1 MSTQVLTSDAALLSA
16 TAPARTAE
24 VASKVS
30 SRFYALDLVRLLAM
44 LAMMQGHVLS
54 ALVSTEHLNVA
65 EFPWNIWH
73 FIRGL
78 TAPIFLMTSGAVHVF
93 ANKRNENGE
102 LGKDIL
108 FKRLRW
114 AVTLIGIGYLMVFPA
129 NRIFDLP
136 YVPAQVWQ
144 AFFRVNILQLTG
156 ITLLLLMF
164 VFSLT
169 RSNRT
174 FTIAS
179 LSIASG
185 ITFLAPFVE
194 QVDWFAILPEWLAS
208 YLSYNHGSIFPFF
221 PFAAYMFFGV
231 GVGRYLQGI
240 PAAER
245 AERFP
250 KFTGIAGA
258 VLVALALLATVQPL
272 TIFPAHSYHLTGP
285 DFVLLR
291 VGLTLLFMSA
301 VGFLYKATSQW
312 GHYYSLFGKKTLH
325 IYVGH
330 LVLLY
335 GTPWF
340 HTVKSGYFGSM
351 TLMEGSII
359 AAIIITLCLGGVYM
373 LDYYQKSSHRFRKA
387 LPYTLTAALAYA
399 LLV

>member
-1 MSTQVLTSDAALLSA
+1 MSTQVLMSDVTVGS
-16 TAPARTAE
+16 APARTAE
-24 VASKVS
+24 AAPRVS

-93 ANKRNENGE
+93 ANKRNESGE
-102 LGKDIL
+102 LGRDIL

-144 AFFRVNILQLTG
+144 IFFRVNILQLTG

-179 LSIASG
+179 LSIASA

-194 QVDWFAILPEWLAS
+194 QVDWFSFLPEWLAS

-240 PAAER
+240 PAEKR
-245 AERFP
+245 AEKFP
-250 KFTGIAGA
+250 RFTGIAGA
-258 VLVALALLATVQPL
+258 ALVAVSLLATVQPW
-272 TIFPAHSYHLTGP
+272 TIFPAHNYHLTGP
-285 DFVLLR
+285 DFILLR
-291 VGLTLLFMSA
+291 VGLTLLFMSI
-301 VGFLYKATSQW
+301 VGFLYRATSQW

-351 TLMEGSII
+351 TLMQGSLI
-359 AAIIITLCLGGVYM
+359 AVVIITLCLGGVYM
-373 LDYYQKSSHRFRKA
+373 LDYYQKSSYRFRKA

>member
-1 MSTQVLTSDAALLSA
+1 MSTQTLTSDAVSLAV
-16 TAPARTAE
+16 PARTAE
-24 VASKVS
+24 AVPKVS

-54 ALVSTEHLNVA
+54 ALVSPEYLNTA

-102 LGKDIL
+102 IGRDVL
-108 FKRLRW
+108 FKRIRW
-114 AVTLIGIGYLMVFPA
+114 AITLIGIGYLMVFPA

-144 AFFRVNILQLTG
+144 TFFRVNILQLTG
-156 ITLLLLMF
+156 VALLLLMF
-164 VFSLT
+164 VISLT
-169 RSNRT
+169 RSTRT

-179 LSIASG
+179 VSIGFG
-185 ITFLAPFVE
+185 ITFLAPFLE
-194 QVDWFAILPEWLAS
+194 QVNWFAILPEWLAS
-208 YLSYNHGSIFPFF
+208 YMSYAHGSIFPFF

-231 GVGRYLQGI
+231 GVGRYLQRI

-245 AERFP
+245 ADKFP
-250 KFTGIAGA
+250 VFTGIAGA
-258 VLVALALLATVQPL
+258 AITAISLLSTVQPW
-272 TIFPAHSYHLTGP
+272 TILPAHSYHLSGP

-301 VGFLYKATSQW
+301 VGFLYRATSNL
-312 GHYYSLFGKKTLH
+312 GKYYSLFGKKALH

-340 HTVKSGYFGSM
+340 RTVKSGYFGSM
-351 TLMEGSII
+351 TLMEGIGIAVVII
-359 AAIIITLCLGGVYM
+359 GLCLGGVYL
-373 LDYYQKSSHRFRKA
+373 LDYYQKSSYRFRRA